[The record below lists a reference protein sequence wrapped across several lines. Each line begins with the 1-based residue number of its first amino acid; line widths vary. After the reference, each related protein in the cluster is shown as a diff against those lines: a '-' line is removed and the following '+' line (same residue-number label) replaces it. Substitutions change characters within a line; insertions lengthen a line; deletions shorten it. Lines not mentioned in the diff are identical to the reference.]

1 MVISKN
7 SMNSKRIL
15 LSPPHMGGTEQT
27 YIAQAFQD
35 NWIAPAGP
43 HIDLFENRLADF
55 LGEKSQVV
63 AFNSGTAAIHLGLQL
78 LGVQKGDVVLCQS
91 LTFIA
96 SVNPVLYLGAT
107 PIFIGS
113 EKETWN
119 LCPIALEKAILNQ
132 LNKGIQPKA
141 ILVVHLYGMP
151 AKMNEIS
158 AISQKYNIPILEDAA
173 EALGSTYYGKPC
185 GTFGDFGALSFNGNK
200 IITTSGGGSLICHSE
215 SDKKKTIF
223 LATQAKEDTVHYEH
237 SQVGYNYRMSNISA
251 SIGLGQLE
259 VLQNHLQLR
268 RQNHTFYQ
276 QLFDTI
282 SEVTLHHEPNE
293 NFISNHWLNIIQL
306 TSFEQREALRLH
318 LEKYNIESRPVW
330 KPMHLQ
336 PLFQDSL
343 YFGDNLEDKLFDN
356 GLCLPS
362 GSNLLEEDLDYIKEA
377 LVSFFKSVEA

>member
-1 MVISKN
+1 
-7 SMNSKRIL
+7 MNLKRIL

-43 HIDLFENRLADF
+43 HIDLFENRLVDF
-55 LGEKSQVV
+55 LDQKSQVV
-63 AFNSGTAAIHLGLQL
+63 ALNSGTAAIHLGLQL

-107 PIFIGS
+107 PVFIGS

-119 LCPIALEKAILNQ
+119 LCPIALEEAILNQ

-141 ILVVHLYGMP
+141 IVVVHLYGMP
-151 AKMNEIS
+151 AKMNEIIT
-158 AISQKYNIPILEDAA
+158 ISKKYNIPILEDAA
-173 EALGSTYYGKPC
+173 EALGSSYTNQPC
-185 GTFGDFGALSFNGNK
+185 GTFGDFGVFSFNGNK
-200 IITTSGGGSLICHSE
+200 VITTSGGGALLCHSE
-215 SDKKKTIF
+215 AVKKKAVF
-223 LATQAKEDTVHYEH
+223 LATQAKEDAVYYEH
-237 SQVGYNYRMSNISA
+237 TQVGYNYRMSNVAA

-259 VLQNHLQLR
+259 VLSEHIQHRKQNH
-268 RQNHTFYQ
+268 HFYK
-276 QLFDTI
+276 QLFENL
-282 SEVTLHHEPNE
+282 SEVTLHQEPNE
-293 NFISNHWLNIIQL
+293 NFISNHWLTVIQL
-306 TSFEQREALRLH
+306 ASFEQREALRLH

-336 PLFQDSL
+336 PLFQDNL
-343 YFGDNLEDKLFDN
+343 YFGADLADTLFDN

-362 GSNLLEEDLDYIKEA
+362 GSNLSEEDKNCIKEA
-377 LVSFFKSVEA
+377 IELFFN

>member
-1 MVISKN
+1 
-7 SMNSKRIL
+7 MNSKRIL

-43 HIDLFENRLADF
+43 HIDLFENRLVDF
-55 LGEKSQVV
+55 LDQKSQVV
-63 AFNSGTAAIHLGLQL
+63 ALNSGTAAIHLGLQL

-107 PIFIGS
+107 PVFIGS

-119 LCPIALEKAILNQ
+119 LCPIALEEAILNQ

-141 ILVVHLYGMP
+141 IVVVHLYGMP
-151 AKMNEIS
+151 AKMNEIIT
-158 AISQKYNIPILEDAA
+158 ISKKYNIPILEDAA
-173 EALGSTYYGKPC
+173 EALGSSYTNQPC
-185 GTFGDFGALSFNGNK
+185 GTFGDFGVFSFNGNK
-200 IITTSGGGSLICHSE
+200 VITTSGGGALLCHSE
-215 SDKKKTIF
+215 AVKKKAVF
-223 LATQAKEDTVHYEH
+223 LATQAKEDAVYYEH
-237 SQVGYNYRMSNISA
+237 TQVGYNYRMSNVAA

-259 VLQNHLQLR
+259 VLSEHIQHRKQNH
-268 RQNHTFYQ
+268 HFYK
-276 QLFDTI
+276 QLFENL
-282 SEVTLHHEPNE
+282 SEVTLHQEPNE
-293 NFISNHWLNIIQL
+293 DFISNHWLTVIQL
-306 TSFEQREALRLH
+306 ASFEQREALRLH

-336 PLFQDSL
+336 PLFQDNL
-343 YFGDNLEDKLFDN
+343 YFGDDLADKLFDN

-362 GSNLLEEDLDYIKEA
+362 GSNLSEEDKNCIKEA
-377 LVSFFKSVEA
+377 IELFFN

>member
-1 MVISKN
+1 
-7 SMNSKRIL
+7 MNSKRIL

-43 HIDLFENRLADF
+43 HIDLFENRLVDF
-55 LGEKSQVV
+55 LDEKSQVV
-63 AFNSGTAAIHLGLQL
+63 ALNSGTAAIHLGLQL

-107 PIFIGS
+107 PVFIGS

-119 LCPIALEKAILNQ
+119 LCPIALEEAILNQ

-141 ILVVHLYGMP
+141 IVVVHLYGMP
-151 AKMNEIS
+151 AKMNEIIT
-158 AISQKYNIPILEDAA
+158 ISKKYNIPILEDAA
-173 EALGSTYYGKPC
+173 EALGSSYTNQPC
-185 GTFGDFGALSFNGNK
+185 GTFGDFGVFSFNGNK
-200 IITTSGGGSLICHSE
+200 IITTSGGGALLCHSE
-215 SDKKKTIF
+215 AVKKKAVF
-223 LATQAKEDTVHYEH
+223 LATQAKEDAAHYEH
-237 SQVGYNYRMSNISA
+237 MQVGYNYRMSNVAA

-259 VLQNHLQLR
+259 VLSEHIQHRKQNH
-268 RQNHTFYQ
+268 HFYK
-276 QLFDTI
+276 QLFENL
-282 SEVTLHHEPNE
+282 SEVTLHQEPNE
-293 NFISNHWLNIIQL
+293 DFISNHWLTVIQL
-306 TSFEQREALRLH
+306 ASFEQREALRLH

-336 PLFQDSL
+336 PLFQDNL
-343 YFGDNLEDKLFDN
+343 YFGDDLADKLFDN

-362 GSNLLEEDLDYIKEA
+362 GSNLSEEDKNCIKEA
-377 LVSFFKSVEA
+377 IELFFN

>member
-1 MVISKN
+1 
-7 SMNSKRIL
+7 MNSKRIL

-35 NWIAPAGP
+35 NWIAPTGP
-43 HIDLFENRLADF
+43 HIDLFENRLVDF
-55 LGEKSQVV
+55 LDEKSQVV
-63 AFNSGTAAIHLGLQL
+63 ALNSGTAAIHLGLQL

-107 PIFIGS
+107 PVFIGS

-119 LCPIALEKAILNQ
+119 LCPIALEEAVLNQ

-151 AKMNEIS
+151 AKMNEIIT
-158 AISQKYNIPILEDAA
+158 ISKKYNIPILEDAA
-173 EALGSTYYGKPC
+173 EALGSSYTNQPC
-185 GTFGDFGALSFNGNK
+185 GTFGDFGVFSFNGNK
-200 IITTSGGGSLICHSE
+200 IITTSGGGALLCHSE
-215 SDKKKTIF
+215 AVKKKAVF
-223 LATQAKEDTVHYEH
+223 LATQAKEDAVYYEH
-237 SQVGYNYRMSNISA
+237 TQVGYNYRMSNISA

-259 VLQNHLQLR
+259 VLSEHIQHRKQNH
-268 RQNHTFYQ
+268 HFYKP
-276 QLFDTI
+276 LFENL
-282 SEVTLHHEPNE
+282 SEVTLHQEPNE
-293 NFISNHWLNIIQL
+293 DFISNHWLTVIQL
-306 TSFEQREALRLH
+306 ASFEQREALRLH

-336 PLFQDSL
+336 PLFQDNL
-343 YFGDNLEDKLFDN
+343 YFGDDLADKLFDN

-362 GSNLLEEDLDYIKEA
+362 GSNLSEEDKNCIKEA
-377 LVSFFKSVEA
+377 IELFFN

>member
-1 MVISKN
+1 MK
-7 SMNSKRIL
+7 SKRIL

-43 HIDLFENRLADF
+43 HIDLFENRLVDF
-55 LGEKSQVV
+55 LDKKSQVV
-63 AFNSGTAAIHLGLQL
+63 ALNSGTAAIHLGLQL

-107 PIFIGS
+107 PVFIGS

-119 LCPIALEKAILNQ
+119 LCPIALEEAILNQ

-141 ILVVHLYGMP
+141 IVVVHLYGMP
-151 AKMNEIS
+151 AKMNEIIT
-158 AISQKYNIPILEDAA
+158 ISKKYNIPILEDAA
-173 EALGSTYYGKPC
+173 EALGSSYTNQPC
-185 GTFGDFGALSFNGNK
+185 GTFGDFGVFSFNGNK
-200 IITTSGGGSLICHSE
+200 VITTSGGGALLCHSE
-215 SDKKKTIF
+215 AVKKKAVF
-223 LATQAKEDTVHYEH
+223 LATQAKEDAVYYEH
-237 SQVGYNYRMSNISA
+237 TQVGYNYRMSNISA

-259 VLQNHLQLR
+259 VLSEHIQHRKQNH
-268 RQNHTFYQ
+268 HFYKP
-276 QLFDTI
+276 LFENL
-282 SEVTLHHEPNE
+282 SQVTLHQEPSE
-293 NFISNHWLNIIQL
+293 NFISNHWLTVIQL
-306 TSFEQREALRLH
+306 ASFEQREALRLH

-336 PLFQDSL
+336 PLFQDNL
-343 YFGDNLEDKLFDN
+343 YFGDDLADKLFDN

-362 GSNLLEEDLDYIKEA
+362 GSNLSEEDKNCIKEA
-377 LVSFFKSVEA
+377 IELFFN